1 MYCLFG
7 GVTMKLNMIL
17 SVISIFILL
26 TLSACSQGEE
36 EFNFYGT
43 SDNWV
48 VKYKTE
54 ISEGRTWDDISFE
67 YIGEETAPEIF
78 GYNLNSTWL
87 ELTRKEERFNH
98 PDKNINS
105 GNLECTG
112 PPVNAEPCARV
123 TEDDKTMEAKIEW
136 NDNFEVI
143 VLTRK

>member
-1 MYCLFG
+1 M
-7 GVTMKLNMIL
+7 
-17 SVISIFILL
+17 
-26 TLSACSQGEE
+26 
-36 EFNFYGT
+36 
-43 SDNWV
+43 
-48 VKYKTE
+48 
-54 ISEGRTWDDISFE
+54 
-67 YIGEETAPEIF
+67 
-78 GYNLNSTWL
+78 

-136 NDNFEVI
+136 NDNSEVI